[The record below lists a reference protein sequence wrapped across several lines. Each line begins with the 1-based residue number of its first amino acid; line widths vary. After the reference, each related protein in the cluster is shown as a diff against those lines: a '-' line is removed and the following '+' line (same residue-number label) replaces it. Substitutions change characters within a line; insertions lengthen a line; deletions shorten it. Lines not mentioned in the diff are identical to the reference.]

1 MSHEAS
7 ITGMDCRQTHPLW
20 AEHALAFFLFD
31 GNYVDGQQDSSKN
44 EQRLE
49 HVRLSLDHVKVKNG
63 VHVVRELGRVLLG
76 EFHL

>member
-20 AEHALAFFLFD
+20 AEHALAFLLFD

-49 HVRLSLDHVKVKNG
+49 HVRLSLDHVKVKNR
-63 VHVVRELGRVLLG
+63 VHVVRELGRVLLE